1 MINRFRPLAL
11 VVTMLLLGAWACTAS
26 ASDSTDAQL
35 AQVSKKK
42 SCKKKS
48 GKRAAPLAGVQTAKK
63 KKKKCKRP
71 AGDPAKTPLSV
82 KITSC
87 PTGAV
92 SGSNVATITGTSAVG
107 PHLTTYITFNRV
119 DSYLDTPV
127 LEEVRVYPNASGAW
141 SYSFTPGFPESWEY
155 TQSWDQRVSAWNY
168 RAHDGVY
175 AECFWTVT
183 R

>member
-1 MINRFRPLAL
+1 VSRRTALASCMTALAL
-11 VVTMLLLGAWACTAS
+11 LIVPGTAS
-26 ASDSTDAQL
+26 ASDGTDAPL

-48 GKRAAPLAGVQTAKK
+48 GKRAAPFAGAQTAR
-63 KKKKCKRP
+63 KKKCNKRP

-87 PTGAV
+87 PTGVV
-92 SGSNVATITGTSAVG
+92 SGSNVATISGTSAVG
-107 PHLTTYITFNRV
+107 PHLTTYITFNQV
-119 DSYLDTPV
+119 DSYFDTPV
-127 LEEVRVYPNASGAW
+127 LQEVRVYPNASGAW
-141 SYSFTPGFPESWEY
+141 SYSFTPGFPESWES